1 MTSELEKIIEKLSPL
16 ERKIIP
22 FLNLDIEEIENK
34 SGLDNT
40 SVLRALR
47 FLESKNIVKITK
59 KTQKTIELGTN
70 GIYYKK
76 TSLPERKL
84 LGFLES
90 NTNVT
95 IDNAKKLSKL
105 SDNEFDVSLGLL
117 KNRGFVEIKDA
128 KIKMIAH
135 REEIIKKTPE
145 EQFLELLPIDEEK
158 LNPDLAV
165 VFSNLKKRKDII
177 RVKEIGIIKFELTEI
192 GKQLIKKDMKTD
204 LIEEITPEIIRNWGK
219 NKKFRVYDIKSH
231 APMIYG
237 GKKHFVNQSIDYAK
251 RIWLDFGF
259 KEMTGPIAQ
268 TAFWNFD
275 SLFTPQDHPAREMQD
290 TFFIKGAEGRLPEKA
305 IVAKVK
311 QAHESGVDN
320 SKGWG
325 HEWHEKEAR
334 KVVLRTH
341 TTALSAQTLAKLKET
356 EIPAKYFTIGKVFR
370 NETLDWKHAFEFYQ
384 TEGIVIDRNATFRH
398 LLGYLQEFYRKMGF
412 KKIKFAPTFYPFTE
426 PSVEIQVF
434 HEERKEWLELG
445 GGGIFRPEVVI
456 PLFGKNIPVLAWGQ
470 GFDRII
476 SDYYK
481 IKDLREMYSND
492 LKQLRSM
499 RMWIK

>member
-1 MTSELEKIIEKLSPL
+1 MSKELEKIIEKLSPL

-22 FLNLDIEEIENK
+22 FLNLNIEEIENK

-47 FLESKNIVKITK
+47 FLESKNIVKIMK

-90 NTNVT
+90 NSNVA

-145 EQFLELLPIDEEK
+145 EQFFELLPIDEEK

-177 RVKEIGIIKFELTEI
+177 RVKEISIIKFELTEI

-259 KEMTGPIAQ
+259 KEMTGSIAQ

-334 KVVLRTH
+334 RVVLRTH
-341 TTALSAQTLAKLKET
+341 TTALSAQTLAKLKEI

-412 KKIKFAPTFYPFTE
+412 RKIKFAPTFYPFTE

>member
-1 MTSELEKIIEKLSPL
+1 MANQLEKIIEKLSPI

-22 FLNLDIEEIENK
+22 FLNMNIGEIEK
-34 SGLDNT
+34 EAGLDNT

-59 KTQKTIELGTN
+59 KTQRMIELGTN
-70 GIYYKK
+70 GLYYKK
-76 TSLPERKL
+76 TFLPERKL
-84 LGFLES
+84 LGFLE
-90 NTNVT
+90 NNNNVT
-95 IDNAKKLSKL
+95 IDDAKKLSKL

-117 KNRGFVEIKDA
+117 KNKGFIEIKNA
-128 KIKMIAH
+128 KIQMIVL
-135 REEIIKKTPE
+135 REELIKKTPE

-158 LNPDLAV
+158 LSPDLEE
-165 VFSNLKKRKDII
+165 VFSNLKKRKDVVKVREASII
-177 RVKEIGIIKFELTEI
+177 YFELTEL
-192 GKQLIKKDMKTD
+192 GKQLIKKEIRAD
-204 LIEEITPEIIRNWGK
+204 LIEEITPEIIKNWGK
-219 NKKFRVYDIKSH
+219 NKKFRAYDIKSH
-231 APMIYG
+231 VPIIHG

-251 RIWLDFGF
+251 RIWLDLGF
-259 KEMTGPIAQ
+259 KEMTGPIVQ

-290 TFFIKGAEGRLPEKA
+290 TFFIKDIEGKLTDKA
-305 IVAKVK
+305 LVTRVK

-320 SKGWG
+320 SKGWRY
-325 HEWHEKEAR
+325 EWDEKEAR
-334 KVVLRTH
+334 KVILRTH
-341 TTALSAQTLAKLKET
+341 TTVLSAQTVAKLKEAD
-356 EIPAKYFTIGKVFR
+356 IPVKYFTIGKVFR
-370 NETLDWKHAFEFYQ
+370 NETLDWKHTFEFYQ
-384 TEGIVIDRNATFRH
+384 TEGIVIDKNATFRH

-412 KKIKFAPTFYPFTE
+412 EKIKFTPTFYPFTE
-426 PSVEIQVF
+426 PSVEILVF

-456 PLFGKNIPVLAWGQ
+456 PLLGKNIPILAWGQ

-492 LKQLRSM
+492 LKQLRNM
-499 RMWIK
+499 KMWIK